1 MGERAV
7 LRYVEN
13 NRMINEEQDTDFLN
27 LLQNSILL
35 ALKEA
40 GLLNEMQY
48 RYAEDKL
55 KAQRRDIAA
64 RKR

>member
-7 LRYVEN
+7 LQYVEN